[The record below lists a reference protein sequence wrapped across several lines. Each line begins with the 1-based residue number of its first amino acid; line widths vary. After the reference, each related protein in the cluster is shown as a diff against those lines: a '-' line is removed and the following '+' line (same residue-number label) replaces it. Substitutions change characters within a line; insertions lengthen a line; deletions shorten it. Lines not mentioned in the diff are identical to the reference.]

1 MIFIFLIGLALSFLF
16 DYLGFNEANII
27 LVFTLSVL
35 LTAQFT
41 DFFIY
46 SFISSLIVVPRF
58 NFFFIEPRYSF
69 NVYDADYLITFFI
82 MLMVTLMASIL
93 TNRIKRIAAVA
104 KVRENRMKFLYESNK
119 HLLLVQGQE
128 PIVNESV
135 KNLARILKR
144 DVAIS
149 RCDEN
154 HQLLPLQNYSYSLKE
169 EASLFLKSLSTEE
182 MAKVISS
189 DHDGLDPNLQIY
201 YYPILGK
208 NDTLGVI
215 AISLINKD
223 KLDENEMT
231 LLQSLSTQI
240 AFALERERLYEQH
253 KQANLE
259 AERERLRGNL
269 LRSISHDLKTPL
281 TSILGSTSTLIQNNH
296 IITEEIRLELLNNIY
311 DETTWLQRSI
321 ENILSMTKIDEG
333 RLELDKHPELLEELI
348 TEAVTRIQRFHP
360 QVKIVVDIEEE
371 MVFLNVDA
379 VLIETV
385 LVNLPDNAV
394 HFSKENQVITVRAYP
409 VGKDVCFQV
418 IDEGRGISEEDLPF
432 IFDRFYTKGQ
442 GGVSHKKGIG
452 LGLTICKSI
461 VQAHHGTITVFN
473 NVLNGCTFEFLI
485 PMDYENGALSS
496 VEG

>member
-1 MIFIFLIGLALSFLF
+1 
-16 DYLGFNEANII
+16 
-27 LVFTLSVL
+27 
-35 LTAQFT
+35 
-41 DFFIY
+41 
-46 SFISSLIVVPRF
+46 
-58 NFFFIEPRYSF
+58 
-69 NVYDADYLITFFI
+69 
-82 MLMVTLMASIL
+82 MASIL

-259 AERERLRGNL
+259 AEREAPKRKLTSFNFTRFKNTADEYFRVYFNSYSKQSHHYRGNS
-269 LRSISHDLKTPL
+269 LR
-281 TSILGSTSTLIQNNH
+281 
-296 IITEEIRLELLNNIY
+296 
-311 DETTWLQRSI
+311 
-321 ENILSMTKIDEG
+321 
-333 RLELDKHPELLEELI
+333 
-348 TEAVTRIQRFHP
+348 V
-360 QVKIVVDIEEE
+360 VK
-371 MVFLNVDA
+371 
-379 VLIETV
+379 
-385 LVNLPDNAV
+385 
-394 HFSKENQVITVRAYP
+394 
-409 VGKDVCFQV
+409 
-418 IDEGRGISEEDLPF
+418 
-432 IFDRFYTKGQ
+432 
-442 GGVSHKKGIG
+442 
-452 LGLTICKSI
+452 
-461 VQAHHGTITVFN
+461 
-473 NVLNGCTFEFLI
+473 
-485 PMDYENGALSS
+485 
-496 VEG
+496 

>member
-1 MIFIFLIGLALSFLF
+1 MLKRLSVIKNSIKMIFIFLIGLVLSFLF

-46 SFISSLIVVPRF
+46 SFISSLIVVPCF

-128 PIVNESV
+128 QIVNESA

-189 DHDGLDPNLQIY
+189 DHDGLDPNLQI
-201 YYPILGK
+201 
-208 NDTLGVI
+208 
-215 AISLINKD
+215 
-223 KLDENEMT
+223 
-231 LLQSLSTQI
+231 
-240 AFALERERLYEQH
+240 
-253 KQANLE
+253 
-259 AERERLRGNL
+259 
-269 LRSISHDLKTPL
+269 
-281 TSILGSTSTLIQNNH
+281 
-296 IITEEIRLELLNNIY
+296 
-311 DETTWLQRSI
+311 
-321 ENILSMTKIDEG
+321 
-333 RLELDKHPELLEELI
+333 
-348 TEAVTRIQRFHP
+348 
-360 QVKIVVDIEEE
+360 
-371 MVFLNVDA
+371 
-379 VLIETV
+379 
-385 LVNLPDNAV
+385 
-394 HFSKENQVITVRAYP
+394 
-409 VGKDVCFQV
+409 
-418 IDEGRGISEEDLPF
+418 
-432 IFDRFYTKGQ
+432 
-442 GGVSHKKGIG
+442 
-452 LGLTICKSI
+452 
-461 VQAHHGTITVFN
+461 
-473 NVLNGCTFEFLI
+473 
-485 PMDYENGALSS
+485 
-496 VEG
+496 